1 MRRFSELYE
10 ALDGTT
16 RTKAKVEAIVAHL
29 REAPAEDAAWAVFF
43 LTGQRLKR
51 LISGR
56 QLREWA
62 QRCTGLPQW
71 LLADAHAAVG
81 DSAETVTLLVDRGAS
96 VESAALPLHRWLEDR
111 ILPLREQ
118 PAEQQY
124 AEVTSWWGQLSARDL
139 FVLNKLLTGGFRVGV
154 SQLLVVRALAA
165 VSGIPRATIAHR
177 LMGRWQP
184 TAAWYRALLAD
195 QGTSVDPSRPYPF
208 FLASPLEQA
217 PQALGAIEG
226 WLAEWKWDGIRAQL
240 IRRGGEVFLWSRGEE
255 LVTGRFPEI
264 AHAASRLPDGC
275 VLDGE
280 VLAWDEQ
287 GVLPFAVLQ
296 TRIGRDKLTPRVLER
311 APVSFL
317 AYDLLEHGG
326 HDVRGSPLDERRARL
341 RAVLEGAP
349 GRFLLSEELTARD
362 WGDVGSLRAA
372 ARARHVEG
380 VMLKRRD
387 SAYGS
392 GRQRGAWWKWKVD
405 PLSVDAVLVYAQAGS
420 GRRANLF
427 TDYTFAVWQEDALVP
442 IAKAYSG
449 LSDAEIQALDRWI
462 RRHTLERFGPVRQ
475 VVPAQVFELAFEG
488 VSRSSRH
495 KSGIA
500 LRFPR
505 IARWRTDKPASEAD
519 RLAQVHALLPEAA
532 PNESPSDEGLT
543 GR

>member
-1 MRRFSELYE
+1 MRRFSELYDL
-10 ALDGTT
+10 LDGTT
-16 RTKAKVEAIVAHL
+16 RTNAKVEAIADYL
-29 REAPAEDAAWAVFF
+29 REVPPEDAAWALFF

-56 QLREWA
+56 LLREWA
-62 QRCTGLPQW
+62 LRWTGLPAW
-71 LLADAHAAVG
+71 LMADAHAAVG
-81 DSAETVTLLVDRGAS
+81 DSAETVTLLVHRGAS
-96 VESAALPLHRWLEDR
+96 AESEALPLHRWLEER

-118 PAEQQY
+118 PVSQQY
-124 AEVTSWWGQLSARDL
+124 AEVTGWWGQLSAREL

-154 SQLLVVRALAA
+154 SQLLVVRALAL
-165 VSGIPRATIAHR
+165 VSGMQRATIAHR

-184 TAAWYRALLAD
+184 SAAWYRGLLDPRRA
-195 QGTSVDPSRPYPF
+195 SVDPSRPYPF

-217 PQALGAIEG
+217 PQALGSIEA

-264 AHAASRLPDGC
+264 ARAAARLPDGC
-275 VLDGE
+275 VVDGE
-280 VLAWDEQ
+280 VLAWDER

-296 TRIGRDKLTPRVLER
+296 TRIGRDKLTPRVRES

-326 HDVRGSPLDERRARL
+326 EDVRAVPLDERRAQL
-341 RAVLEGAP
+341 RTVLEGAP
-349 GRFLLSEELTARD
+349 GCFLLSEELPAGD
-362 WGDVGSLRAA
+362 WEELAGLRAA

-380 VMLKRRD
+380 LMLKRRD
-387 SAYGS
+387 SGYGT

-405 PLSVDAVLVYAQAGS
+405 TLSVDAVLVYAQAGT

-427 TDYTFAVWQEDALVP
+427 TDYTFAVWQGDALVP

-449 LSDAEIQALDRWI
+449 LSDREILALDRWI
-462 RRHTLERFGPVRQ
+462 RRNTLERFGPVRQ

-488 VSRSSRH
+488 ISRSSRH

-505 IARWRTDKPASEAD
+505 IARWRTDKPAREAN

-532 PNESPSDEGLT
+532 PN
-543 GR
+543 GRP

>member
-10 ALDGTT
+10 TLDSTT
-16 RTKAKVEAIVAHL
+16 RTNAKVEAMVAYL
-29 REAPAEDAAWAVFF
+29 RAAPAEDAAWAVFF

-51 LISGR
+51 LVSGR

-62 QRCTGLPQW
+62 LSCTGLPEW

-81 DSAETVTLLVDRGAS
+81 DSAETVTLLVHTPGDQETAD
-96 VESAALPLHRWLEDR
+96 LPLHRWLEER
-111 ILPLREQ
+111 ILPLRAQ
-118 PAEQQY
+118 PAERQY
-124 AEVTSWWGQLSARDL
+124 AEVTSWWRQLPAHEL
-139 FVLNKLLTGGFRVGV
+139 FVLNKLLTGAFRVGV

-165 VSGIPRATIAHR
+165 LSGMPRATIAHR

-184 TAAWYRALLAD
+184 TAAWYRGLLAPHGASD
-195 QGTSVDPSRPYPF
+195 DPSRPYPF

-217 PQALGAIEG
+217 PQALGDLAG

-240 IRRGGEVFLWSRGEE
+240 IRRRGQVFLWSRGEE
-255 LVTGRFPEI
+255 LVTERFPEI
-264 AHAASRLPDGC
+264 AEAAARLPDGS

-280 VLAWDEQ
+280 ILAWDGH

-296 TRIGRDKLTPRVLER
+296 TRIGRDRLTARVLES

-326 HDVRGSPLDERRARL
+326 EDL
-341 RAVLEGAP
+341 RALPLCDRRERLGTVLEGAP
-349 GRFLLSEELTARD
+349 ARFLLSKELAAGD
-362 WGDVGSLRAA
+362 WPALESLRAE
-372 ARARHVEG
+372 ARASHVEG

-387 SAYGS
+387 SAYGT

-405 PLSVDAVLVYAQAGS
+405 PHRIDAVLVYAQAGS

-427 TDYTFAVWQEDALVP
+427 TDYTFALWQDDALVP

-449 LSDAEIQALDRWI
+449 LSDAEIARLDRWI
-462 RRHTLERFGPVRQ
+462 RHHTLERFGPLRQ
-475 VVPAQVFELAFEG
+475 VSPEQVFELAFEG
-488 VSRSSRH
+488 ISRSSRH

-505 IARWRTDKPASEAD
+505 IARWRTDKPAREAD
-519 RLAQVHALLPEAA
+519 RLAQVRALLPEGSG
-532 PNESPSDEGLT
+532 PD
-543 GR
+543 

>member
-10 ALDGTT
+10 TLDGTT
-16 RTKAKVEAIVAHL
+16 RTNAKVEAMVAYL

-51 LISGR
+51 LVSGR

-62 QRCTGLPQW
+62 LCCTGLPQW

-81 DSAETVTLLVDRGAS
+81 DSAETVTLLVEPGAAA
-96 VESAALPLHRWLEDR
+96 EAEALPLHRWLEER

-118 PAEQQY
+118 PAERQY
-124 AEVTSWWGQLSARDL
+124 AEVTSWWRQLSAHEL
-139 FVLNKLLTGGFRVGV
+139 FVLNKLLTGAFRVGV

-165 VSGIPRATIAHR
+165 LSGMPRATIAHR

-184 TAAWYRALLAD
+184 TATWYRGLLAT
-195 QGTSVDPSRPYPF
+195 QGANDDPSRPYPF

-217 PQALGAIEG
+217 PAALGDIAG

-240 IRRGGEVFLWSRGEE
+240 IRRRGQVFLWSRGEE
-255 LVTGRFPEI
+255 LVTERFPEI
-264 AHAASRLPDGC
+264 AHAALRLPDGC

-280 VLAWDEQ
+280 ILAWGEQ

-296 TRIGRDKLTPRVLER
+296 TRIGRDRVTPRILES

-326 HDVRGSPLDERRARL
+326 EDLRALPLCERRAGL
-341 RAVLEGAP
+341 GAVLEGSPA
-349 GRFLLSEELTARD
+349 RFLLSRELAAGD
-362 WGDVGSLRAA
+362 WQELESLRAE
-372 ARARHVEG
+372 ARASQVEG

-387 SAYGS
+387 SAYGT

-405 PLSVDAVLVYAQAGS
+405 PLRVDAMLVYAQAGS

-427 TDYTFAVWQEDALVP
+427 TDYTFAVWRDDALVP
-442 IAKAYSG
+442 IARAYSG
-449 LSDAEIQALDRWI
+449 LSDAEIARLDRWI

-475 VVPAQVFELAFEG
+475 VVPEQVFELAFEG
-488 VSRSSRH
+488 ISRSSRH

-505 IARWRTDKPASEAD
+505 IARWRTDKPPSEAD
-519 RLAQVHALLPEAA
+519 RLAQVQALLP
-532 PNESPSDEGLT
+532 
-543 GR
+543 